1 MLVMKTANHVQNFW
15 SELGHEEEIFKRWQ
29 KTKQNKTKNP
39 SVWRKLSCVNISFF
53 NFLMRERNWVF
64 FKKAVKV
71 VNECHLSGKV
81 RSNKELVE

>member
-1 MLVMKTANHVQNFW
+1 MSKISGDSLAMRKKF
-15 SELGHEEEIFKRWQ
+15 LKDGKKKKKI
-29 KTKQNKTKNP
+29 P
-39 SVWRKLSCVNISFF
+39 SVGRKLSCVNISFF
-53 NFLMRERNWVF
+53 NFLMRERNWVC

>member
-1 MLVMKTANHVQNFW
+1 MSKISGDSLAMRKKF
-15 SELGHEEEIFKRWQ
+15 LKDGKKKKKKI
-29 KTKQNKTKNP
+29 P
-39 SVWRKLSCVNISFF
+39 SVGRKLSCVNISFF
-53 NFLMRERNWVF
+53 NFLMRERNWVC